1 MLKEKL
7 IIMFWKKLSEENR
20 DKDPPADQKNE
31 GSDHEIDG
39 GNSIDSTKASTNTG
53 NTPKAKSLGQ
63 AKEKK
68 ATETAVAEIDNFML
82 PTSNVIYKYF
92 IGKGNNSI
100 MVRSLFKNRF
110 WWVCGDNNETEKGNF
125 CWT

>member
-1 MLKEKL
+1 MKSREHVGMMKEKL
-7 IIMFWKKLSEENR
+7 IILFWKKLNEENR
-20 DKDPPADQKNE
+20 DRDMPQDSKNE
-31 GSDHEIDG
+31 SDHEIDG
-39 GNSIDSTKASTNTG
+39 GNSMDSTKASTNTG

-63 AKEKK
+63 PSEAKSKEKK
-68 ATETAVAEIDNFML
+68 QTDAGVTTEIDNFML

-110 WWVCGDNNETEKGNF
+110 WWV
-125 CWT
+125 